1 MDTIFTTDKNNKKR
15 YLDISV
21 EEINEVWCIVKTTG
35 QVNGKETKSM
45 TEVPLGYDSATKR
58 AKTIWKNAN
67 TKATTVLPM
76 LANKWED
83 RQKYISEPFY
93 VQPKLDGV
101 RLLVSKDGGISRT
114 GKIIPGTEILG
125 KGLESG
131 QYVDGEAFDPNLNFE
146 ELTSTFKTDPLKLK
160 FHVFDFFD
168 LRAEALAREK
178 AKKQA
183 AEPAPPTNVVQMKE
197 RAPIKK
203 RKNGR
208 KNCANCGTPLT
219 GQQRKF
225 CSKKCSKKHW
235 NKNNNERVKQHNRD
249 WYQRQRDLGRA

>member
-1 MDTIFTTDKNNKKR
+1 MEKHNTLYALQFALHEYDETGAVSRRTMEMLGARAILLR
-15 YLDISV
+15 Y
-21 EEINEVWCIVKTTG
+21 EIEGEV
-35 QVNGKETKSM
+35 
-45 TEVPLGYDSATKR
+45 
-58 AKTIWKNAN
+58 
-67 TKATTVLPM
+67 
-76 LANKWED
+76 
-83 RQKYISEPFY
+83 
-93 VQPKLDGV
+93 
-101 RLLVSKDGGISRT
+101 
-114 GKIIPGTEILG
+114 
-125 KGLESG
+125 
-131 QYVDGEAFDPNLNFE
+131 
-146 ELTSTFKTDPLKLK
+146 
-160 FHVFDFFD
+160 
-168 LRAEALAREK
+168 AEALAREK
-178 AKKQA
+178 AKKQT